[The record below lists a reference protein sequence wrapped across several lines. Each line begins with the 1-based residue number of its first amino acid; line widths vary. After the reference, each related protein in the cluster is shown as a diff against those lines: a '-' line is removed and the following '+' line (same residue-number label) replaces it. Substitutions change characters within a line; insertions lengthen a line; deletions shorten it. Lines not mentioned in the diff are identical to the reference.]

1 MIETTQTVPVHCEIG
16 QVWNYVQDIRHWA
29 DLMPGLQDC
38 EIIDADNSRW
48 TLKVGVGGLVRTVRV
63 KVHVDKWDGPG
74 SVLFSF
80 ELEGDPVSGNG
91 SYAAVESGASETEM
105 TLALQIVG
113 SGPLAPMWEAMGTPL
128 LPKFARAFAEQL
140 ACGIEAHSGLAETS
154 TPAVR
159 SGGLF
164 TWLLSLLKRL
174 TQRA

>member
-1 MIETTQTVPVHCEIG
+1 MIETAQTVPVHCEIG
-16 QVWNYVQDIRHWA
+16 QVWDYVQDIRRWA

-80 ELEGDPVSGNG
+80 ELEGDPVSGSG
-91 SYAAVESGASETEM
+91 SYAAVASGANETEM

-140 ACGIEAHSGLAETS
+140 ARGIEAHSSSAEAS
-154 TPAVR
+154 IPAVR
-159 SGGLF
+159 RGGF
-164 TWLLSLLKRL
+164 FAWLLRVL
-174 TQRA
+174 TGLSQRS